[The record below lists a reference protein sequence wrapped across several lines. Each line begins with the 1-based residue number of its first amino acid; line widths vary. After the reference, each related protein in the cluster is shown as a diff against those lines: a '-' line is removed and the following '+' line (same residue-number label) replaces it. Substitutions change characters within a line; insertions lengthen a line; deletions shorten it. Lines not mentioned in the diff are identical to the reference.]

1 MATVALV
8 LGAAGAG
15 VGLFTPAAQYYVPA
29 TFGVAVIVL
38 AVMGF
43 HAKARAWIAL
53 LLGAVALAEAVYGI
67 AQVSHTQQSFADGAR
82 TTAGGDSAIVNLPL
96 GTTYNGSPL
105 SVGLSRPVAYTPSAS
120 AVTTEKTGRA
130 VTFNIALT
138 NRDTVQAYP
147 LMSLN
152 VQATSGTTQD
162 ADIED
167 SARNVGGSEADVLPG
182 RSLVWQIAFSVPKDA
197 TDITVQVSS
206 MSGGQTLVFSGSL

>member
-1 MATVALV
+1 VATVALV
-8 LGAAGAG
+8 LGVAGAG
-15 VGLFTPAAQYYVPA
+15 VGLFTPAARYYVPA

-67 AQVSHTQQSFADGAR
+67 AQVSHAKQAFVGDPSVATS
-82 TTAGGDSAIVNLPL
+82 GDSSIVNLPL

-120 AVTTEKTGRA
+120 AVTTERTGRA

-162 ADIED
+162 TDIED
-167 SARNVGGSEADVLPG
+167 SAKNVGSSEADVLPG
-182 RSLVWQIAFSVPKDA
+182 KSLVWQIAFSVPKDA

-206 MSGGQTLVFSGSL
+206 MSGGKTLVFTGSL